1 MLAGAVAI
9 AVGARLPWAV
19 RLEHVPAARPMSNG
33 SFGFDELL
41 APTGTY
47 DDVRPLLFG
56 GSAVLAL
63 MALLL
68 LFTHIPR
75 VGVLWRFA
83 GLTALIGPAAIG
95 MSAWDVV
102 KEPPLVITASESSMG
117 MARSAATLTAPFDS
131 LVAFGPGPGLWLL
144 ILGCGATALGALIP
158 ARRRRRA
165 SIPSAARRLV
175 TSR

>member
-1 MLAGAVAI
+1 MLAGAAAI

-19 RLEHVPAARPMSNG
+19 RSEHVPAARSTSNG

-83 GLTALIGPAAIG
+83 GLTAVIGPAAIG
-95 MSAWDVV
+95 MSAWEVV
-102 KEPPLVITASESSMG
+102 KEPPLVITASESSTG
-117 MARSAATLTAPFDS
+117 MARSAATLTAQFDG

-144 ILGCGATALGALIP
+144 IFGCGATALGALIP
-158 ARRRRRA
+158 ARRRRA
-165 SIPSAARRLV
+165 SITSAARRLV